1 MRQHQALHTPTPP
14 HHHLNIYA
22 RARERRRHVKTTP
35 VARSAKRNCLQN
47 KTKPL
52 QIKNTPFARRIRKPA
67 NPKEMVCRAK
77 RGCWSTSKRDACK
90 GHKNALLNQTP
101 LANVKKRAK
110 RKVKQGKSLLFGL
123 FFGPFG
129 WFGHGLCFYLNGVEA
144 LAIHANNRTL
154 TNKGVRVEHFN
165 KAKNHLTFV
174 LLC

>member
-1 MRQHQALHTPTPP
+1 MQGESESLLTQ
-14 HHHLNIYA
+14 
-22 RARERRRHVKTTP
+22 
-35 VARSAKRNCLQN
+35 KRW
-47 KTKPL
+47 
-52 QIKNTPFARRIRKPA
+52 FAEP
-67 NPKEMVCRAK
+67 K

-101 LANVKKRAK
+101 LANVKTRAK

-123 FFGPFG
+123 FFGSFG

-165 KAKNHLTFV
+165 KAENHLTFV